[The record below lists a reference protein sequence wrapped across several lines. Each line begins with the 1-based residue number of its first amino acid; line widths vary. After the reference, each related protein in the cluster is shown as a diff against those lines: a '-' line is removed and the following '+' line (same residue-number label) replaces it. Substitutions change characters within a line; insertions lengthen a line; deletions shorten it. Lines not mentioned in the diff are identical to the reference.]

1 MARSCARRWYIFVP
15 LLLVTAWFSHSTYTS
30 VKPVYYSQAVI
41 GLAPPSSKVENVP
54 QGEPVSRNALLDIGG
69 ASLVANM
76 AAMKLKESAVVDKVA
91 AAGGLS
97 DYVARMFP
105 VPATSPPMPMILVE
119 SSNGDPAAVT
129 RTLELVLGQADG
141 ALRDI
146 QAPAQVPT
154 NLMVAPFVV
163 SPPSAPAA
171 GMPSR
176 MRSTVAIFIAG
187 AGLSVLMTVVA
198 DLLLTSLKS
207 RMRQRRGTQPE
218 AAAGPGS
225 ALPSNGQ
232 EQPNDAAL
240 VPNSVTVPDA
250 TPQANVHNQ
259 PNDTARVP
267 EGAMDSS

>member
-1 MARSCARRWYIFVP
+1 MARSCARRWYVFVP
-15 LLLVTAWFSHSTYTS
+15 LLLVTAWFSHSAYTS

-54 QGEPVSRNALLDIGG
+54 QGQPTSRNALLDIGG

-76 AAMKLKESAVVDKVA
+76 AAMKLGESAVVDRVA

-129 RTLELVLGQADG
+129 KTLELVLGQADG

-146 QAPAQVPT
+146 QAQAQVPT
-154 NLMVAPFVV
+154 NLMVAPFVL

-176 MRSTVAIFIAG
+176 TRSTVAIFLAG

-198 DLLLTSLKS
+198 DLLLNRLKS
-207 RMRQRRGTQPE
+207 RMWQRRRTQPE
-218 AAAGPGS
+218 AAAGPVS

-250 TPQANVHNQ
+250 TPRANVDNQ
-259 PNDTARVP
+259 PNDTARWI
-267 EGAMDSS
+267 